1 MLTLSSGLK
10 GKAVATMG
18 IKLLIIKDRLKM
30 VIHCIHL
37 HILVLETKTFK
48 LNHMVWFL
56 GQELDFEDHCRALPT
71 QYIL

>member
-1 MLTLSSGLK
+1 
-10 GKAVATMG
+10 
-18 IKLLIIKDRLKM
+18 M

-48 LNHMVWFL
+48 LSHMVWFL

-71 QYIL
+71 QYILWFRSFEEPKQLILETQSWLHV